1 MSASV
6 QPRPFHLLGPQGCG
20 QQVPTW
26 RRTRPVPLSFS
37 AIDALSASVATAI
50 KAASSSSMPLVE
62 VILPEEKTKLI
73 YDRCLLKSLG

>member
-6 QPRPFHLLGPQGCG
+6 QPRPFHLLGPHPATPG
-20 QQVPTW
+20 QQGSIW

-37 AIDALSASVATAI
+37 AIGALSASAPAAM

-62 VILPEEKTKLI
+62 VILPEEKNRTNL
-73 YDRCLLKSLG
+73 

>member
-6 QPRPFHLLGPQGCG
+6 QPRPFHLLGPQGRG

-26 RRTRPVPLSFS
+26 RRTRPVSLSCS
-37 AIDALSASVATAI
+37 AIGALRLSASANAAI

-62 VILPEEKTKLI
+62 VILPEEKEEKI
-73 YDRCLLKSLG
+73 YDSCL

>member
-6 QPRPFHLLGPQGCG
+6 QPRPFHLLGPHGSG

-26 RRTRPVPLSFS
+26 RRTRPDPLSFS
-37 AIDALSASVATAI
+37 AIDALSASATAAI

-62 VILPEEKTKLI
+62 VIMPEEKTKLI
-73 YDRCLLKSLG
+73 YDSCV